1 MWGNSAVPGARV
13 DEAVQVGKRQLPPYL
28 SSHSLSYHLTPTW
41 RTSAGI

>member
-28 SSHSLSYHLTPTW
+28 SSHLTPTW